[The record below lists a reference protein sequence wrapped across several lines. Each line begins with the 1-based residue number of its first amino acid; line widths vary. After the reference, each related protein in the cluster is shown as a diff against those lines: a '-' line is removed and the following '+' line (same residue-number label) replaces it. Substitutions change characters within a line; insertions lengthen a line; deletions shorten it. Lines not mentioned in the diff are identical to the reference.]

1 MQLTI
6 KNKIDFKERLLI
18 IFLQFIMKVSLSM
31 IENVKLWIQGLDDN
45 KTKIFNLN
53 FATHVCMLI

>member
-18 IFLQFIMKVSLSM
+18 IFLQFIMKVSLSV
-31 IENVKLWIQGLDDN
+31 IENVKL
-45 KTKIFNLN
+45 
-53 FATHVCMLI
+53 